1 MAQLAEC
8 AGLSDC
14 ATPALPAI
22 TPRRQPHSGLLMLG
36 GAVLVLAALCLWAW
50 SPWQSAPE
58 PVDQAIAAVAQQSA
72 PTMTAARVSLE
83 TRREQARRFPR
94 DGRAWALLAY
104 SAFEADAYAEA
115 AAAFE
120 TAATVSPKVAADPGV
135 LCDWA
140 DALGMAQG
148 GSLKGRPTELV
159 SRALALSSNYPK
171 ALEMAGSAAYERR
184 EFALAADYWRRLLP
198 QMAQVSTDRNSLEDG
213 IARAE
218 RLALTPPGKK

>member
-1 MAQLAEC
+1 MPLVEY
-8 AGLSDC
+8 AGLNDC

-22 TPRRQPHSGLLMLG
+22 TPRRQPHIGLLMLG
-36 GAVLVLAALCLWAW
+36 GGVLVLAALCLWAW
-50 SPWQSAPE
+50 SPWQSVPD

-72 PTMTAARVSLE
+72 PTMAAARVSLE

-148 GSLKGRPTELV
+148 GS
-159 SRALALSSNYPK
+159 ALSSNYPK

-198 QMAQVSTDRNSLEDG
+198 QMAQGSTDRNSLEDG

-218 RLALTPPGKK
+218 RLALTPPVKR